1 MTDVLLIYPF
11 FMPRHDKSVFRFPP
25 LGLAYVASGLR
36 AKGHQVSILDCTFLS
51 REEAMAGALSTH
63 ADVVGVYSMITMRE
77 DSLVFAKRLRNSAGL
92 LVAGGPL
99 PSSDPAAFLQY
110 FDVVVR
116 GEGEAA
122 MVELVEAY
130 LKGTSPLS
138 EAGIVTRETGDI
150 SIASRGTPVR
160 GIVRSPERPLEPDL
174 DRIPFPARDLLPN
187 QDYIRHG
194 RMKHGYAITSLMS
207 TRGCPFQCEFCSN
220 VVFGTSYRERSAE
233 SVVDE
238 VEQTLSFGYDRIH
251 FADDVFTLNRERVH
265 RICREIV
272 RRRLHF
278 GWECLGRVDSIDG
291 ELASLMKRAGC
302 ERIFFGIESGS
313 EEVLRLMNKRITT
326 EKARLAVEAAHAAG
340 LKTGAF
346 FILFY
351 PGETDETVLA
361 TLQFAGSLPLDYLSF
376 TMPYPIP
383 GTRLFERVKNRAIRD
398 WRQSFGLLFD
408 HTLVFDADFS
418 QAKMRF
424 AILKGQVEF
433 EIKRRLGG
441 IAPAALKLLQK
452 PTTILL
458 RAMR

>member
-1 MTDVLLIYPF
+1 
-11 FMPRHDKSVFRFPP
+11 
-25 LGLAYVASGLR
+25 
-36 AKGHQVSILDCTFLS
+36 
-51 REEAMAGALSTH
+51 
-63 ADVVGVYSMITMRE
+63 
-77 DSLVFAKRLRNSAGL
+77 
-92 LVAGGPL
+92 
-99 PSSDPAAFLQY
+99 
-110 FDVVVR
+110 
-116 GEGEAA
+116 
-122 MVELVEAY
+122 
-130 LKGTSPLS
+130 
-138 EAGIVTRETGDI
+138 
-150 SIASRGTPVR
+150 
-160 GIVRSPERPLEPDL
+160 
-174 DRIPFPARDLLPN
+174 
-187 QDYIRHG
+187 
-194 RMKHGYAITSLMS
+194 
-207 TRGCPFQCEFCSN
+207 
-220 VVFGTSYRERSAE
+220 
-233 SVVDE
+233 
-238 VEQTLSFGYDRIH
+238 
-251 FADDVFTLNRERVH
+251 
-265 RICREIV
+265 V